1 MVKIADIIVQNIM
14 EIRHVEHEQKEILKF
29 GIQIFM
35 EMGINLIVSIGIM
48 LILHKVPEGIFF
60 YLVFIPVRIYSGGYH
75 SNTYLGCFLLSTIT
89 FIFVLVTCQK
99 WHLPRGYSIWC
110 IVVLTSLIWKIRP
123 VINESRPVS
132 TEEYK
137 SFVSKLKVVLIVI
150 VMVAVVLEINHN
162 NIYLNIMISG
172 LLLTAITLIM
182 GKEKY
187 RQYKT

>member
-1 MVKIADIIVQNIM
+1 MEKIADIIVQNIM

-29 GIQIFM
+29 RIQIFM

-162 NIYLNIMISG
+162 NVYLNIMISG

-182 GKEKY
+182 GKVKY

>member
-1 MVKIADIIVQNIM
+1 M

>member
-1 MVKIADIIVQNIM
+1 MAEICVKQN
-14 EIRHVEHEQKEILKF
+14 
-29 GIQIFM
+29 
-35 EMGINLIVSIGIM
+35 NLNVRDA
-48 LILHKVPEGIFF
+48 LHRLNWNG
-60 YLVFIPVRIYSGGYH
+60 VRIYRNIQNNVSFFKSGKGFSH
-75 SNTYLGCFLLSTIT
+75 WILINVSL
-89 FIFVLVTCQK
+89 K

-182 GKEKY
+182 GKVKY
-187 RQYKT
+187 RQYKTWP

>member
-1 MVKIADIIVQNIM
+1 MEVVKGTDTRSIADKEARNDGIKMVFFQVSSKSSVPYLYLD
-14 EIRHVEHEQKEILKF
+14 VE
-29 GIQIFM
+29 
-35 EMGINLIVSIGIM
+35 
-48 LILHKVPEGIFF
+48 
-60 YLVFIPVRIYSGGYH
+60 
-75 SNTYLGCFLLSTIT
+75 
-89 FIFVLVTCQK
+89 
-99 WHLPRGYSIWC
+99 YSIWC

-182 GKEKY
+182 GKVKY

>member
-1 MVKIADIIVQNIM
+1 M
-14 EIRHVEHEQKEILKF
+14 
-29 GIQIFM
+29 
-35 EMGINLIVSIGIM
+35 
-48 LILHKVPEGIFF
+48 
-60 YLVFIPVRIYSGGYH
+60 
-75 SNTYLGCFLLSTIT
+75 
-89 FIFVLVTCQK
+89 
-99 WHLPRGYSIWC
+99 PRGYSIWC

-182 GKEKY
+182 GKVKY

>member
-1 MVKIADIIVQNIM
+1 MEKIADIIVQNIM

>member
-1 MVKIADIIVQNIM
+1 MEKIADIIVQNIM

-137 SFVSKLKVVLIVI
+137 RFVSKLKVVLIVI

-182 GKEKY
+182 GKVKY

>member
-1 MVKIADIIVQNIM
+1 MLTETNGFSILFKVTDSNALSRAFPMIIHRSMSSKGKTV
-14 EIRHVEHEQKEILKF
+14 
-29 GIQIFM
+29 
-35 EMGINLIVSIGIM
+35 
-48 LILHKVPEGIFF
+48 
-60 YLVFIPVRIYSGGYH
+60 
-75 SNTYLGCFLLSTIT
+75 
-89 FIFVLVTCQK
+89 VTCQK

-182 GKEKY
+182 GKVKY

>member
-1 MVKIADIIVQNIM
+1 MSEA
-14 EIRHVEHEQKEILKF
+14 
-29 GIQIFM
+29 
-35 EMGINLIVSIGIM
+35 VS
-48 LILHKVPEGIFF
+48 
-60 YLVFIPVRIYSGGYH
+60 R
-75 SNTYLGCFLLSTIT
+75 NFL
-89 FIFVLVTCQK
+89 
-99 WHLPRGYSIWC
+99 
-110 IVVLTSLIWKIRP
+110 WKIRP

-162 NIYLNIMISG
+162 NMYLNIMISG

-182 GKEKY
+182 GKVKY

>member
-1 MVKIADIIVQNIM
+1 MEKIADIIVQNIM

-48 LILHKVPEGIFF
+48 L
-60 YLVFIPVRIYSGGYH
+60 
-75 SNTYLGCFLLSTIT
+75 
-89 FIFVLVTCQK
+89 
-99 WHLPRGYSIWC
+99 
-110 IVVLTSLIWKIRP
+110 
-123 VINESRPVS
+123 
-132 TEEYK
+132 
-137 SFVSKLKVVLIVI
+137 

-182 GKEKY
+182 GKVKY

>member
-1 MVKIADIIVQNIM
+1 MEKIADIIVQNIM

-172 LLLTAITLIM
+172 LLLTTITLIM
-182 GKEKY
+182 GKVKY

>member
-1 MVKIADIIVQNIM
+1 MEKIADIIVQNIM

-150 VMVAVVLEINHN
+150 VMFAVVLEINLN

-182 GKEKY
+182 GKVKY

>member
-1 MVKIADIIVQNIM
+1 MEKIADIIVRNIM
-14 EIRHVEHEQKEILKF
+14 VIRHVEHEQKEILKF

-99 WHLPRGYSIWC
+99 WHLPEGYSIWG

-123 VINESRPVS
+123 VNNESRPVS
-132 TEEYK
+132 SGEYK

-162 NIYLNIMISG
+162 NMYLNIMISG

-182 GKEKY
+182 GKVKY

>member
-1 MVKIADIIVQNIM
+1 MEKIADIIVQNIM
-14 EIRHVEHEQKEILKF
+14 EILHVEHEQKEILKF

-182 GKEKY
+182 GKVKY

>member
-1 MVKIADIIVQNIM
+1 MEKIADIIVRNIM
-14 EIRHVEHEQKEILKF
+14 VIRHVEHEQKEILKF

-162 NIYLNIMISG
+162 NMYLNIMISG

-182 GKEKY
+182 GKVKY